1 MRIQLVSDTH
11 NKTHGLKISKD
22 VNLVIHAGDLSNGID
37 DLHAQTYMLDVL
49 CKEVGVDYLYV
60 LGNHDY
66 YSLGYPRPYTDAYDA
81 VYDKSKLLTKDTGP
95 KVINGYTFA
104 GATLWTN
111 TKLGIVESHI
121 NDFNYIYDE
130 NYDSISLELMNK
142 WFEEDWKYIESFR
155 DKPNTFIVT
164 HFPPSELLCSEQYKG
179 NVLNPYF
186 LNNLDLKGFEN
197 WFCGHT
203 HHTMN
208 TVDNGCNLYLNAYG
222 HVRRNGTKENPMY
235 NDNYIVDVN

>member
-22 VNLVIHAGDLSNGID
+22 ADLVIHAGDLSNGID
-37 DLHAQTYMLDVL
+37 DLHVQTYMLDVL

-81 VYDKSKLLTKDTGP
+81 VYNKSKLLTKDTGP

-111 TKLGIVESHI
+111 TNLDIVERYI

-155 DKPNTFIVT
+155 NKPNTFIVT

-179 NVLNPYF
+179 NMLNPYF
-186 LNNLDLKGFEN
+186 LNNLDLKGFQN
-197 WFCGHT
+197 YLCGHC

-208 TVDNGCNLYLNAYG
+208 TIDNGCNLYLNAYG
-222 HVRRNGTKENPMY
+222 HVSIRGAKENLMY
-235 NDNYIVDVN
+235 NNNYIIKV

>member
-22 VNLVIHAGDLSNGID
+22 VDLVIHAGDLSNGID
-37 DLHAQTYMLDVL
+37 DLHVQTYMLDVL

-60 LGNHDY
+60 LGNHDL

-111 TKLGIVESHI
+111 TELGIVERYI

-130 NYDSISLELMNK
+130 NYNSISLELMNK

-155 DKPNTFIVT
+155 NKPNTFIVT

-179 NVLNPYF
+179 NMLNPYF
-186 LNNLDLKGFEN
+186 LNNLDLKGFQN
-197 WFCGHT
+197 YLCGHC

-208 TVDNGCNLYLNAYG
+208 TVDNGCNLYLNAHG
-222 HVRRNGTKENPMY
+222 HVSIRGSKENLKY
-235 NDNYIVDVN
+235 NNNYIIEV